1 MSAVDDDTLTVIS
14 GDVDGKVA
22 EVTLSSAEVLSVVS
36 VAAAQ
41 YADEML
47 SSAVDGALRAPMM
60 LAAAGVQAEL
70 SEDWIT
76 GTTITLN
83 GTTYKV
89 KGNSSY
95 SELPSD
101 VSVTV
106 NDNVKLSYD
115 FLIPD
120 SAVTNHPDTL
130 TYRLPSHLIALAD
143 GTKGPLYDE
152 S

>member
-1 MSAVDDDTLTVIS
+1 MC
-14 GDVDGKVA
+14 
-22 EVTLSSAEVLSVVS
+22 

-101 VSVTV
+101 DSVTV

-115 FLIPD
+115 F
-120 SAVTNHPDTL
+120 
-130 TYRLPSHLIALAD
+130 
-143 GTKGPLYDE
+143 
-152 S
+152 